1 MIIIL
6 HIAAFEFM
14 FAMEQQHFYTY
25 FTVVKVW
32 NILWRRNVFNYSRE
46 KTKHYC
52 FSFANFCSQLQKMY
66 TIPDPRSQC
75 DLILFP
81 FHGVPLTENPAPFFL
96 RDDEMNLG
104 IRIHTYI
111 STCLCII
118 LSWSLLCAHYYRAKV
133 MLEEL
138 LLAFSAC
145 LSQNYKLCRASC
157 RKDVKALF
165 TSRQERKKW
174 DIVLDLVTRW
184 LGRHTPTW
192 SSSLVCVSHFH
203 VYKCLHEFEQ
213 FYV

>member
-1 MIIIL
+1 
-6 HIAAFEFM
+6 
-14 FAMEQQHFYTY
+14 
-25 FTVVKVW
+25 
-32 NILWRRNVFNYSRE
+32 
-46 KTKHYC
+46 
-52 FSFANFCSQLQKMY
+52 MY

-138 LLAFSAC
+138 PFAFSAC

-165 TSRQERKKW
+165 TSRQERKNEISYW
-174 DIVLDLVTRW
+174 TWLLVGLADTLLLDLLLWCVFPIFMCASVFMN
-184 LGRHTPTW
+184 LN
-192 SSSLVCVSHFH
+192 SSMFKLISSCAFMAVRGPDQDQM
-203 VYKCLHEFEQ
+203 CLFVP
-213 FYV
+213 FVM

>member
-1 MIIIL
+1 
-6 HIAAFEFM
+6 
-14 FAMEQQHFYTY
+14 
-25 FTVVKVW
+25 
-32 NILWRRNVFNYSRE
+32 
-46 KTKHYC
+46 
-52 FSFANFCSQLQKMY
+52 MY

-192 SSSLVCVSHFH
+192 SSSLVCFPFSCVQVSSWIWTVLCLNLYRH
-203 VYKCLHEFEQ
+203 VRSWQYAGQTRTRCVFLSLL
-213 FYV
+213 